1 VAGGTAVILRNLTL
15 PDGSSAD
22 IRLSGGLI
30 DGIGSFREGEDFSG
44 YLVLPAP
51 VEPHAHLDKAFTADL
66 VPNPAGDL
74 PGAVRGWLA
83 HRPGLSDEDIA
94 RRAGRALRAYLAHG
108 ATAVRTHV
116 DIGTDGADIGLR
128 ALHAIRKLDGVQVVA
143 FGANPLSGVEGASNR
158 ALLRDAIDAGAD
170 AVGACPAYD
179 PDPRGCIDVVLGLA
193 AGKVPVDLHIDEF
206 LEPEP
211 CTLLLLA
218 DAAAG
223 FPHRVVASHCVSLGS
238 MPQPRM
244 RRIAEKVA
252 AAGIAVVCLPQTN
265 LYLQGRDHA
274 TSPPR
279 ALTAI
284 RALRDA
290 GVTVAAGGD
299 NLQDPFNL
307 VGRADPLETAAL
319 LILAGHD
326 TPENAYA
333 AVSNDARRAMGL
345 PEVALR
351 PGAPADLLA
360 IRAKTPREAI
370 ATASPQRVVIRGGR
384 IVASTTVRTEF
395 DPDWPKC

>member
-1 VAGGTAVILRNLTL
+1 MILRNLTF
-15 PDGSSAD
+15 PDGSRAG
-22 IRLSGGLI
+22 IRLSGGRI
-30 DGIGSFREGEDFSG
+30 EEIGSFLEGEDLDG

-83 HRPGLSDEDIA
+83 HRPTLSEEDIA
-94 RRAGRALRAYLAHG
+94 LRADRALRSYLAHG
-108 ATAVRTHV
+108 ATVVRTHV
-116 DIGTDGADIGLR
+116 DIGGDIGLR
-128 ALHAIRKLDGVQVVA
+128 ALHAVRKLDGVQVVA

-179 PDPRGCIDVVLGLA
+179 TDPVGCINAVLGLA
-193 AGKVPVDLHIDEF
+193 AGRVPVDMHIDEF
-206 LEPEP
+206 LDPEP
-211 CTLLLLA
+211 CTLSQLA
-218 DAAAG
+218 DAATG
-223 FPHRVVASHCVSLGS
+223 FSHQVVASHCVSLGS
-238 MPQPRM
+238 MPPSRM
-244 RRIAEKVA
+244 RQIADKVA

-265 LYLQGRDHA
+265 LYLQGRDHP

-279 ALTAI
+279 GLTAI
-284 RALRDA
+284 RVLREA

-326 TPENAYA
+326 TPETAYA

-345 PEVALR
+345 PEVSLR

-370 ATASPQRVVIRGGR
+370 ATANPERVVIRGGR
-384 IVASTTVRTEF
+384 IVARTTLKT
-395 DPDWPKC
+395 DWPKC